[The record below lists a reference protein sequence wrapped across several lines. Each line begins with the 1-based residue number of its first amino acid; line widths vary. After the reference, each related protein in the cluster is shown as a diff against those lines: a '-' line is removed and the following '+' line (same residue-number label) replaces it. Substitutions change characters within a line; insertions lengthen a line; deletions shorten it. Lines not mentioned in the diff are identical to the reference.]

1 MVVVPV
7 DAQAT
12 GVSNVVQWVHTNM
25 PPGERKLLANMPE
38 LSVQCFGMLAQRGK
52 KTCFVTV
59 MPGSSL
65 PSSSASYLGGELG
78 CWLCFALGWP
88 PLKSQHVPTLSSPPG
103 TGVAQQQED
112 LDLDKEFG
120 EALIGDYFSG
130 VSQGCIYAH
139 VCVYAFLLPVGTPET
154 FSIS

>member
-1 MVVVPV
+1 
-7 DAQAT
+7 
-12 GVSNVVQWVHTNM
+12 
-25 PPGERKLLANMPE
+25 
-38 LSVQCFGMLAQRGK
+38 
-52 KTCFVTV
+52 

-139 VCVYAFLLPVGTPET
+139 VCVCIPFTSGNTWDV
-154 FSIS
+154 